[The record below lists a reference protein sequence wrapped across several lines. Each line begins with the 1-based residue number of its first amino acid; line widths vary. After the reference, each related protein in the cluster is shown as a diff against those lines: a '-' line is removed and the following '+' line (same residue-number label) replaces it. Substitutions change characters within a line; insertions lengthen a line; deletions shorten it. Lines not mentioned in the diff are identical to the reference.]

1 MVIGIN
7 AVAAF
12 KEPRTGVEEYTYQLI
27 KHLTMLEESK
37 RHRFILY
44 IQRTGRQRTTPQ
56 GQSFRKGLSL
66 KNSPLSII
74 KQLKWSWPMWTQV
87 RLASEMLLHQPDVLF
102 IPVHVLPLVHPQNS
116 VVAIHGLE
124 YEYYPKMYP
133 WQHLRYLRWST
144 KYALKNARKIIA
156 VSENTKKDLVELY
169 GGKPEKIA
177 VIHHGFFVN
186 EQGLSLRDSPAG
198 RVVLEGQS
206 LKPPYILFIGRLE
219 AKKNIQGLIKA
230 FNLLKEKYQVP
241 HKLVLVGP
249 GGGQGQSFGYSPSR
263 EQGQSLGYS
272 PCSKGCIRGTVPVL
286 GSGQV
291 IFTGYISEQEKWSL
305 LKNADL
311 FVLPSFYEG
320 FGMPILEAQAAGC
333 PVVTSNISSMPEVA
347 GQGAILVEPKNIEQ
361 IAQAMYKVISDDKFK
376 KDLVVKGYEN
386 IKRFSWSKC
395 ANQTLQILTNL

>member
-1 MVIGIN
+1 MNIGIN

-12 KEPRTGVEEYTYQLI
+12 KQPRTGVEEYTYQLI

-44 IQRTGRQRTTPQ
+44 IGDQGTVPE
-56 GQSFRKGLSL
+56 GQSFSEGLSL
-66 KNSPLSII
+66 RDSPLSII
-74 KQLKWSWPMWTQV
+74 KQLKWSLPMWTQI

-116 VVAIHGLE
+116 VVTIHGLE

-133 WQHLRYLRWST
+133 WRHLRYLRWST

-169 GGKPEKIA
+169 SGEPEKIA
-177 VIHHGFFVN
+177 VIHHGFSIN
-186 EQGLSLRDSPAG
+186 EQGLSLKDNLVSRT
-198 RVVLEGQS
+198 VLKGQS

-219 AKKNIQGLIKA
+219 TKKNIQGIIKA

-249 GGGQGQSFGYSPSR
+249 KGG
-263 EQGQSLGYS
+263 QGQSLGYS
-272 PCSKGCIRGTVPVL
+272 PWEKDCISGTVPEGL
-286 GSGQV
+286 SLNSDQV
-291 IFTGYISEQEKWSL
+291 IFTGYVSEQEKWSL
-305 LKNADL
+305 LKKADM

-320 FGMPILEAQAAGC
+320 FGMPILEAQTAGC
-333 PVVTSNISSMPEVA
+333 PVVTSNVSSMPEVA
-347 GQGAILVEPKNIEQ
+347 GQGAILVEPKNIEE
-361 IAQAMYKVISDDKFK
+361 ISDAMYKVISDDELK
-376 KDLVVKGYEN
+376 KDLITKGYEN
-386 IKRFSWSKC
+386 VKRFSWKKC
-395 ANQTLQILTNL
+395 AQETLKVLANL

>member
-1 MVIGIN
+1 MLIGIN

-12 KEPRTGVEEYTYQLI
+12 KKPRTGVEEYTYQLI

-44 IQRTGRQRTTPQ
+44 SQGTDVQGTVPK
-56 GQSFRKGLSL
+56 GQSFSEGLSL
-66 KNSPLSII
+66 RDSPLRWP
-74 KQLKWSWPMWTQV
+74 LPMWTQI
-87 RLASEMLLHQPDVLF
+87 RLAAEMVINKPDVLF

-116 VVAIHGLE
+116 VVTIHGLE
-124 YEYYPKMYP
+124 YEYYPEMYP
-133 WQHLRYLRWST
+133 WRHLRYLRWST

-156 VSENTKKDLVELY
+156 VSENTKRDLVELY
-169 GGKPEKIA
+169 GGNPEKIE
-177 VIHHGFFVN
+177 VIHHGYNVG
-186 EQGLSLRDSPAG
+186 EQGLSLKDSPAS
-198 RVVLEGQS
+198 GQS

-219 AKKNIQGLIKA
+219 TKKNIDGLIKA

-249 GGGQGQSFGYSPSR
+249 KG
-263 EQGQSLGYS
+263 EQGQSLKYS
-272 PCSKGCIRGTVPVL
+272 PLSKDCIRGTVPVPEND
-286 GSGQV
+286 Q
-291 IFTGYISEQEKWSL
+291 IIKTGYVSEQEKWSL

-333 PVVTSNISSMPEVA
+333 PVITSNISSMPEVA

-361 IAQAMYKVISDDKFK
+361 IAQTMYKVIKDSQFK
-376 KDLVVKGYEN
+376 NDLITKGYQN
-386 IKRFSWSKC
+386 IKRFSWQKC
-395 ANQTLQILTNL
+395 ASKTLQVLTNL